1 MENQKEIHYE
11 IIAAIDHLEELY
23 RCIDNATA
31 LASGSH
37 YLQDILQ
44 VASRNLGQT
53 KMKLLVASD
62 MTEAIE

>member
-1 MENQKEIHYE
+1 MNNTKEIHFE
-11 IIAAIDHLEELY
+11 VLAAIEHLEELY

-31 LASGSH
+31 LAAGSH

-62 MTEAIE
+62 MTESAE